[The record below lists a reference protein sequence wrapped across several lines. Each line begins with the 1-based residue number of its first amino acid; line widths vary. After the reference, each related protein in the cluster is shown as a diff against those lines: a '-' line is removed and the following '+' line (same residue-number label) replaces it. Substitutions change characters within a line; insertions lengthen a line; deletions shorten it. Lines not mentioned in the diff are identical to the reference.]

1 MEEKRKSEIIIV
13 KSNME
18 ATEGLF
24 NAVRIGVDLPWD
36 RLEDAMGF
44 FSENVLVDITG
55 VLEEIERFKDAL
67 RGIKDTQDCI
77 NGHTLLKGEMK
88 KT

>member
-24 NAVRIGVDLPWD
+24 SAVRIGVDLPWD

-44 FSENVLVDITG
+44 FSEMFWLILQVFLKK
-55 VLEEIERFKDAL
+55 LKDSKMRYEAL
-67 RGIKDTQDCI
+67 RIHRIVSMT
-77 NGHTLLKGEMK
+77 TLF
-88 KT
+88 